1 MLERL
6 VLPKKS
12 TPPLRTRQRRKIDF
26 ITTKQAN
33 RLKSRLT
40 MTLTNGRL
48 RQAIN
53 NQRAIGTTSD
63 NEKQDYVSVI
73 IVVALQDEQSTPK
86 VCMVTGQ
93 D

>member
-1 MLERL
+1 
-6 VLPKKS
+6 
-12 TPPLRTRQRRKIDF
+12 
-26 ITTKQAN
+26 
-33 RLKSRLT
+33 